1 MSSSFP
7 ADQRTA
13 LLALPGVGPT
23 VIRRLEDAGYA
34 PLDRL
39 AGEETAVVTLRIARM
54 IGSTCWHRR
63 SQMRSPQA
71 RAAIDAAIALARQW
85 PN

>member
-1 MSSSFP
+1 MSSTFP

-34 PLDRL
+34 PLARL
-39 AGEETAVVTLRIARM
+39 AAEETAVVTLRIARM
-54 IGSTCWHRR
+54 IGSTCWHNN
-63 SQMRSPQA
+63 PQA

>member
-1 MSSSFP
+1 MNGTFP
-7 ADQRTA
+7 ADQRAA

-23 VIRRLEDAGYA
+23 VIRRLEEAGYA
-34 PLDRL
+34 PLARL
-39 AGEETAVVTLRIARM
+39 AGEETAVVTLHIARM
-54 IGSTCWHRR
+54 IGSTCWHN
-63 SQMRSPQA
+63 SPQA

>member
-1 MSSSFP
+1 MNTTFP
-7 ADQRTA
+7 ADQRAA

-23 VIRRLEDAGYA
+23 VIRRLEEAGYA
-34 PLDRL
+34 PLARL
-39 AGEETAVVTLRIARM
+39 ADEETAVVTLHIARM
-54 IGSTCWHRR
+54 IGSTCWHN
-63 SQMRSPQA
+63 SPQA

>member
-1 MSSSFP
+1 MNGTFP
-7 ADQRTA
+7 ADQRAA

-23 VIRRLEDAGYA
+23 VIRRLEEAGYA
-34 PLDRL
+34 PLARL
-39 AGEETAVVTLRIARM
+39 AGEESAVVTLHIARM
-54 IGSTCWHRR
+54 IGSTCWHNN
-63 SQMRSPQA
+63 PQA

>member
-1 MSSSFP
+1 MSRTFP
-7 ADQRTA
+7 ADQRIA

-23 VIRRLEDAGYA
+23 VIRRLEEAGYA
-34 PLDRL
+34 PLERL
-39 AGEETAVVTLRIARM
+39 AGEETAVVTLHIARM
-54 IGSTCWHRR
+54 IGSTCWHN
-63 SQMRSPQA
+63 SPQA

>member
-1 MSSSFP
+1 VSTGFP
-7 ADQRTA
+7 ADQRSA

-23 VIRRLEDAGYA
+23 VIQRLEAAGYA
-34 PLDRL
+34 PLARL
-39 AGEETAVVTLRIARM
+39 ASEETTAVTQHIARQL
-54 IGSTCWHRR
+54 GSTCWHN
-63 SQMRSPQA
+63 SPQA

>member
-1 MSSSFP
+1 MNGTFP
-7 ADQRTA
+7 ADQRAA

-23 VIRRLEDAGYA
+23 VIRRLEETGYT
-34 PLDRL
+34 PLARL
-39 AGEETAVVTLRIARM
+39 AGEESAVVTLHIARM
-54 IGSTCWHRR
+54 IGSTCWHN
-63 SQMRSPQA
+63 SPQA